1 MKEEKNKEDKFSLIY
16 PISLVTQIG
25 VTVAVTVGFF
35 ILSGKFLDE
44 YLHTAPIFILM
55 GGILAFVASMY
66 MVYLLVLPTIDKSE
80 SSDKKE
86 K

>member
-1 MKEEKNKEDKFSLIY
+1 MKEEKKEDKFSIFY
-16 PISLVTQIG
+16 PISLVTEIG

-35 ILSGKFLDE
+35 ILAGKFLDE
-44 YLHTAPIFILM
+44 YFHTAPIFILL
-55 GGILAFVASMY
+55 GGIIAFIASMY
-66 MVYLLVLPTIDKSE
+66 MVYLLVSPTIDKSE